1 MAEDLINSII
11 DNGAVEAEIKKV
23 ESRLDA
29 LATTIKTFPK
39 AQVFYDSTGLKDL
52 SAANKEL
59 SVVMKDLRVK
69 NLELTNSIKEQQLVE
84 KQLAAQRKQ
93 AIADAKDK
101 ANAEK
106 EASRQA
112 QIAGQEKLRQLAA
125 EKKAQE
131 DLASAEAKRNEAE
144 EKALSGTFTAGSSA
158 PKKNTEQF
166 IPTTASDSLAL
177 SLVQDQR
184 QLTATKEAQKLLN
197 KEFADGKI
205 SQAEYEAEMV
215 KSIQVQQDLKVSIA
229 NTTKELSLQAKSN
242 ASIPGTIDALQTRNA
257 VLSQQASQINVV
269 NASPEE
275 VAQLKSLNDEIDKNN
290 ELIRV
295 NKDLLAQQKINIGN
309 YPTALGQT
317 FKTLNTELE
326 QVQGKLVQGNFG
338 GKEFDQLTAK
348 QTVLQKALSLSGQTF
363 KSTAAEASAYKEA
376 AVQIGQVYGK
386 DSSIFKQ
393 FAEGVKT
400 GAANTKA
407 LANEVVGVAT
417 KGKGFVSFL
426 SAAWSGIR
434 KLAYVIPGLG
444 IGGVVLLL
452 LGPLQAAGE
461 ALIKWRNNAT
471 SAGRASE
478 DFKKKMEQL
487 TTILKAGS
495 VDYGKA
501 VESVSQLKEE
511 INLAKEGFL
520 DKTEV
525 LKHYNDTIGRTI
537 GQVDTLDEAES
548 NIEKKGEAFIHLML
562 LKSEAVAAYAEAAKA
577 AQKAVT
583 AEVDAEND
591 FGVTS
596 LVASNRNNLSFLDKI
611 KSLFLPLD
619 PTLLKHEMEAANNT
633 IKESADKNKKEAEK
647 TAEDFIKKAQ
657 EITEAAAKWAKENGI
672 NFFPT
677 QDAGK
682 GKKSREDLERLLDEF
697 RKKTLKEQQE
707 YLKALDEAELKQY
720 KLMADDQNQSLTD
733 RLESERKY
741 YEKSIQMAKQ
751 NTQDQTDAVDL
762 EASTAAKRAGKIT
775 DPKKRAETLIAI
787 EDYRVLAIKRISEE
801 GNAAILKINR
811 DFYNENVTIAD
822 QAYEKIKKAA
832 EESQAFIQ
840 EQQKIAFQNQKDQVD
855 IDKDNQLL
863 QLDKDFQN
871 GKIKNLENYTRKRN
885 AIENAANQRKEAIET
900 AADIKQKQLDL
911 KRIQDAE
918 KVFEALYGIQN
929 LNLIK
934 QAKDLEVEIEQEGNK
949 KILESQKEL
958 IDRSRELREQLE
970 QTFQDVIEGGFDRRQ
985 QKNEIELKSIQDKSQ
1000 KEIDAINASGLAEAD
1015 KEKRIMA
1022 IQKQA
1027 DFQSQ
1032 QIEKRQQQQDIAR
1045 AKFERAMSI
1054 VRIIQHT
1061 AEAVSKAVAEFP
1073 LTGGMPFVAI
1083 DLAIGAAQIAS
1094 VLAQPLP
1101 HFKKGTENAPRG
1113 KAVVGEEGSE
1123 LIVDKAGRMFVTPS
1137 KPTLI
1142 ELAGGEKIF
1151 QHNITEDFLKHHNL
1165 LTILQ
1170 KAQTQ
1175 KQPVKV
1181 ETGFNKK
1188 AIELLTKI
1196 ERKAPFIIQV
1206 GDKMETTDYYMRNIK
1221 R

>member
-1 MAEDLINSII
+1 MAEDLISSII
-11 DNGAVEAEIKKV
+11 DNSAVEAEIKKV

-69 NLELTNSIKEQQLVE
+69 NLELTNSIKEQQLAE

-158 PKKNTEQF
+158 PKKTTEQF

-184 QLTATKEAQKLLN
+184 QLAATKEAQKLLSA
-197 KEFADGKI
+197 EFKAGNI
-205 SQAEYEAEMV
+205 SQAEYDAQIV
-215 KSIQVQQDLKVSIA
+215 KSIQLQNDLKVSIA

-242 ASIPGTIDALQTRNA
+242 ASIPGTIEALQTRNA
-257 VLSQQASQINVV
+257 VLGQQRDQISVV
-269 NASPEE
+269 NASSQDI
-275 VAQLKSLNDEIDKNN
+275 ANLKGINDEIDKNN

-348 QTVLQKALSLSGQTF
+348 QTVLQNALSLSGQTF

-376 AVQIGQVYGK
+376 AIQIGNVYGK

-407 LANEVVGVAT
+407 LANEVAGVAT

-434 KLAYVIPGLG
+434 RLAYVIPGLG

-461 ALIKWRNNAT
+461 ALIKWSNNAT
-471 SAGRASE
+471 KAGRDFQDLQQHIENTNAIVEKSADSFAKATSE
-478 DFKKKMEQL
+478 
-487 TTILKAGS
+487 
-495 VDYGKA
+495 
-501 VESVSQLKEE
+501 VSKLKEDVK
-511 INLAKEGFL
+511 LAKDGFL
-520 DKTEV
+520 DKDKV
-525 LKHYNDTIGRTI
+525 LKEYNETMGKTT
-537 GQVDTLDEAES
+537 GQLKNFDEL
-548 NIEKKGEAFIHLML
+548 EAKLVADGPDYIQL
-562 LKSEAVAAYAEAAKA
+562 LFLKAKATAAYALAGEAARKA
-577 AQKAVT
+577 LTAQM
-583 AEVDAEND
+583 DAEKN
-591 FGVTS
+591 FGQGDAAGT
-596 LVASNRNNLSFLDKI
+596 
-611 KSLFLPLD
+611 LFKNFG
-619 PTLLKHEMEAANNT
+619 TLLKAAFGSQAEAAGEFGQEGVKQIN
-633 IKESADKNKKEAEK
+633 KN
-647 TAEDFIKKAQ
+647 AEDIKKTQ
-657 EITEAAAKWAKENGI
+657 EKAFKDLQEQANDFEKQAAELAKKHGW
-672 NFFPT
+672 NFFDPNGENT
-677 QDAGK
+677 KK
-682 GKKSREDLERLLDEF
+682 GTRDLERLLDEF

-707 YLKALDEAELKQY
+707 YLKVLDEAELKQY
-720 KLMADDQNQSLTD
+720 KLMADDQNQSLKE

-741 YEKSIQMAKQ
+741 YEKSLQMAKQ
-751 NTQDQTDAVDL
+751 NTQDQADAVDL
-762 EASTAAKRAGKIT
+762 EASIAAKRAGKIT

-863 QLDKDFQN
+863 QLEKDFQN
-871 GKIKNLENYTRKRN
+871 GKIKNLEEY
-885 AIENAANQRKEAIET
+885 NQRKDDIET

-929 LNLIK
+929 FNLIK
-934 QAKDLEVEIEQEGNK
+934 QAKDLEVEIEREGNK

-958 IDRSRELREQLE
+958 IDKSKELREQLE

-985 QKNEIELKSIQDKSQ
+985 QQNEIEAKAIQDKSQ

-1054 VRIIQHT
+1054 VRIIQNT

-1101 HFKKGTENAPRG
+1101 HFKKGTGNAPRG

-1206 GDKMETTDYYMRNIK
+1206 GEKMETTDYYLRNIK
-1221 R
+1221 N